1 MTKKKLTN
9 NEDNNDSEIIFDDNI
24 DGFEEPVLETKIK
37 ALKEELKHTQ
47 KEKTEY
53 LNGWQRA
60 QADYQNLKTKTTAEQ
75 KSVVEY
81 AKIGLLTEL
90 VTLADSFEMAW
101 ADKAAWEEAP
111 SAWRVGIE
119 HIYNQLQS
127 ILKNN
132 QVEKI
137 DPLGSDFDPLV
148 HEAVHIKNV
157 TKEKEDNKITQ
168 VFKKGYKLHD
178 KIIRPAQVE
187 IGQLIQ
193 K

>member
-1 MTKKKLTN
+1 MTKKNLT
-9 NEDNNDSEIIFDDNI
+9 DNNNHNDPEVVFDDNI
-24 DGFEEPVLETKIK
+24 DGYEEPVLETKIK
-37 ALKEELKHTQ
+37 ALKQELKSVQ

-75 KSVVEY
+75 KSVVDY
-81 AKIGLLTEL
+81 AKIELLNEL
-90 VTLADSFEMAW
+90 ISLADSFEMAW
-101 ADKAAWEEAP
+101 SNKEAWEKAP

-119 HIYNQLQS
+119 HIYNQLLS

-132 QVEKI
+132 QVEEI
-137 DPLGSDFDPLV
+137 EATSSNFDPLI
-148 HEAVHIKNV
+148 HEAVHIKNNI
-157 TKEKEDNKITQ
+157 KPEEDSKITK

-187 IGQLIQ
+187 IGQLKQ
-193 K
+193 E

>member
-1 MTKKKLTN
+1 MTKKNLT
-9 NEDNNDSEIIFDDNI
+9 DNNDNNDPEVVFDDNI

-37 ALKEELKHTQ
+37 SLKEKLKLTQ
-47 KEKTEY
+47 QEKTEY

-81 AKIGLLTEL
+81 AKIGLLAEL
-90 VTLADSFEMAW
+90 ITLADSFEMAW
-101 ADKAAWEEAP
+101 ANKEAWEKAP
-111 SAWRVGIE
+111 SAWRTGIE

-132 QVEKI
+132 QVEEI
-137 DPLGSDFDPLV
+137 DPLGSSFDPLI
-148 HEAVHIKNV
+148 HEAVHIKNI
-157 TKEKEDNKITQ
+157 TEEKKDNKITQ